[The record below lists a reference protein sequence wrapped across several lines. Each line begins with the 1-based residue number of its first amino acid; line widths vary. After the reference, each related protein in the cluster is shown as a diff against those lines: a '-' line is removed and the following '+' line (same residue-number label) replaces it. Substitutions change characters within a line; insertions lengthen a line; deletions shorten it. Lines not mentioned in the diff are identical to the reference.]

1 MQQDGF
7 DGGSLFGIQLQA
19 LFYQISKSV
28 VSDLVQ
34 SFHGGGIVGID
45 NAGALRQQI
54 ENGRFGLSGKIVLAG
69 GQFVKQHA
77 QTPGIVILL
86 DLKGESLATLFR
98 HGEFGRTGLGTVIFR
113 AGLGGYGRFQI
124 DALDL
129 LSHQDKVFGFQVGP
143 DQPTGMHGLD
153 AAGNG
158 DGRPAE
164 LGAVQAALFAT
175 QIISQVFVSGFQQE
189 CGISLGNALGAGT
202 GVDVGQKGH
211 LFDITRSGSLERKQH
226 TTLAK
231 DAIVVLVLSRKTFD
245 RIGEFDGQ
253 FGSGGVVVGVGL
265 VGIIDLGSLGGT
277 LDEISHQQ
285 INILVGASTADD
297 LAVQVVIFGRRWSF
311 FGNGCWLWFWCWLGC
326 SNLFGH
332 WFGCGFRGW
341 LFGKW
346 RWFGCRLSLL
356 FGSCC
361 GWFAGCLGLVHL
373 IGSEAATPP
382 KYIERGPLFGL

>member
-19 LFYQISKSV
+19 LFHQIPKPV

-34 SFHGGGIVGID
+34 SLDGGGILRVD
-45 NAGALRQQI
+45 NAGTLGQQI

-86 DLKGESLATLFR
+86 DLKDKSLSALFR
-98 HGEFGRTGLGTVIFR
+98 HGKFGWTGLGAVIFR
-113 AGLGGYGRFQI
+113 AGLGRDGGFQI

-129 LSHQDKVFGFQVGP
+129 LSHQHKVFGFQIGP
-143 DQPTGMHGLD
+143 DQTTGMHGLD
-153 AAGNG
+153 AARYS
-158 DGRPAE
+158 DGRLAE
-164 LGAVQAALFAT
+164 LASLQTALFGEIVA
-175 QIISQVFVSGFQQE
+175 QVFVSGFQQE
-189 CGISLGNALGAGT
+189 CGISLGDALGAGT
-202 GVDVGQKGH
+202 GIDVGQECH
-211 LFDITRSGSLERKQH
+211 LFDVAGSGSLERKED

-231 DAIVVLVLSRKTFD
+231 DAVVVLVLSRKAFD

-265 VGIIDLGSLGGT
+265 VGVINLGSLGGA

-285 INILVGASTADD
+285 INVLVGASAADD
-297 LAVQVVIFGRRWSF
+297 LAVQIVIFGRRWSF
-311 FGNGCWLWFWCWLGC
+311 FGNDGFWCWLGC
-326 SNLFGH
+326 GSFFGH
-332 WFGCGFRGW
+332 WFGCGFGRR

-346 RWFGCRLSLL
+346 GWFGCCF
-356 FGSCC
+356 FGSSCRL
-361 GWFAGCLGLVHL
+361 AGCLGLVHL
-373 IGSEAATPP
+373 IGSQAATAP